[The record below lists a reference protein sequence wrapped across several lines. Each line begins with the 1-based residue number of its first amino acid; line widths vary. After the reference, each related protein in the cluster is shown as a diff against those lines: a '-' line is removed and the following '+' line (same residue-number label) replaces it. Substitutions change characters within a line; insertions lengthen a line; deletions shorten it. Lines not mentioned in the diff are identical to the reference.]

1 MGTGASSAKRKAKK
15 AAAAQYYAEF
25 AKLKSVPEME
35 RMSTRNSRELEDAI
49 GDNASGQT
57 KNITRKIDRMS
68 REINKD
74 DEYKKNVRAY
84 NDRYEILQNQIANK
98 DTVRYSVSG
107 APAAEQSATGAG
119 FGFVES
125 NRFNIG
131 NQNQAGPM
139 AGGWASLNQ
148 PVGPMAGG
156 WASLNQPVGML
167 AAING
172 GLNFGQA
179 QRSKYNPNE
188 NYYKTKEE
196 AMAAAQKR
204 MEEYNAGLKDAYMNQ
219 KPEKGRFGTIMFDK
233 SPQAAER
240 YAQQNKVTDPS
251 RFIQENKFGAFNVLY
266 RDLSKA
272 EDAVADVEALGK
284 KVMNTK
290 TNQLLPQYEKLNE
303 RLKGLVKRDA
313 RNVQP
318 GNQNQSMVSNE
329 LASGKPYT
337 ETL

>member
-74 DEYKKNVRAY
+74 DAYKKNVKAY

-98 DTVRYSVSG
+98 DTVRYSVSR
-107 APAAEQSATGAG
+107 APAAEESTRGG
-119 FGFVES
+119 FGFAGS
-125 NRFNIG
+125 NQFNIG

-139 AGGWASLNQ
+139 AGGYSPTNQ
-148 PVGPMAGG
+148 PM
-156 WASLNQPVGML
+156 GML

-179 QRSKYNPNE
+179 QRSKYNPNA
-188 NYYKTKEE
+188 NYYKTRDE
-196 AMAAAQKR
+196 ALLEATKR
-204 MEEYNAGLKDAYMNQ
+204 MEEYNAGLKDNYMKMATARNQ
-219 KPEKGRFGTIMFDK
+219 LGSMGIPMDK
-233 SPQAAER
+233 SPEAAER

-251 RFIQENKFGAFNVLY
+251 KFIKENEFKAFNVLY
-266 RDLSKA
+266 RNLNLA

-284 KVMNTK
+284 KVINTK
-290 TNQLLPQYEKLNE
+290 TNQLLPQYEQLNE

>member
-1 MGTGASSAKRKAKK
+1 MGTGASAAKRKAKK
-15 AAAAQYYAEF
+15 AAAAQYYKEF

-57 KNITRKIDRMS
+57 RNITRRIDRMS
-68 REINKD
+68 RDINKD
-74 DEYKKNVRAY
+74 DDYKKNVKAY

-98 DTVRYSVSG
+98 DTVRYSISG
-107 APAAEQSATGAG
+107 APAEL
-119 FGFVES
+119 FGFS
-125 NRFNIG
+125 
-131 NQNQAGPM
+131 NQNFAEPM
-139 AGGWASLNQ
+139 AGGSGGMNQ
-148 PVGPMAGG
+148 QGGMA
-156 WASLNQPVGML
+156 
-167 AAING
+167 AAINN
-172 GLNFGQA
+172 GLNIGQKEKVGKYVSA
-179 QRSKYNPNE
+179 QNDGAMF
-188 NYYKTKEE
+188 KTREE
-196 AMAAAQKR
+196 ALAEAAKR
-204 MEEYNAGLKDAYMNQ
+204 MEEYNAGLKDAYMKMEAPRDQ
-219 KPEKGRFGTIMFDK
+219 WGGVDMLDK

-251 RFIQENKFGAFNVLY
+251 RFIQENKFDAFNVLY
-266 RDLSKA
+266 RNLGNA

>member
-1 MGTGASSAKRKAKK
+1 MGASAKKRKAKK
-15 AAAAQYYAEF
+15 AAAAAYYKEF

-35 RMSTRNSRELEDAI
+35 RMSARNSRELEDAI
-49 GDNASGQT
+49 GDNASAQT
-57 KNITRKIDRMS
+57 KSITKKIDRMS

-74 DEYKKNVRAY
+74 DEYKKNVKAY

-98 DTVRYSVSG
+98 DTVRYSISG
-107 APAAEQSATGAG
+107 APAALPEKTNGLLGFAG
-119 FGFVES
+119 FGRQLS
-125 NRFNIG
+125 
-131 NQNQAGPM
+131 AGPM
-139 AGGWASLNQ
+139 AGGSNNMNQ
-148 PVGPMAGG
+148 QVGIGSIG
-156 WASLNQPVGML
+156 
-167 AAING
+167 G
-172 GLNFGQA
+172 GLNFGPKKG
-179 QRSKYNPNE
+179 KYE
-188 NYYKTKEE
+188 SLQESGEVFKTKEE

-204 MEEYNAGLKDAYMNQ
+204 MEEYNAGLKDQYLNTKQ
-219 KPEKGRFGTIMFDK
+219 KNEWGGYAIVDK

-240 YAQQNKVTDPS
+240 YAQKNKVTDPS
-251 RFIQENKFGAFNVLY
+251 RFIQENKFQQFGVLY

-272 EDAVADVEALGK
+272 EDAVMDVEALGK
-284 KVMNTK
+284 KVINTK

-329 LASGKPYT
+329 LATGKPYT

>member
-1 MGTGASSAKRKAKK
+1 MGFSSGASSAKRKAKK
-15 AAAAQYYAEF
+15 AAAAQYYKEF

-57 KNITRKIDRMS
+57 KSITRRIDRMS

-74 DEYKKNVRAY
+74 DEYKKNVKAY

-98 DTVRYSVSG
+98 DTVRYGISS
-107 APAAEQSATGAG
+107 APSELDEKSAFGGGYTGFTG
-119 FGFVES
+119 MQNTRD
-125 NRFNIG
+125 NRT
-131 NQNQAGPM
+131 GPVT
-139 AGGWASLNQ
+139 GQ
-148 PVGPMAGG
+148 PG
-156 WASLNQPVGML
+156 GML
-167 AAING
+167 AAFGGG
-172 GLNFGQA
+172 GLNFGQEKKG
-179 QRSKYNPNE
+179 KYQE
-188 NYYKTKEE
+188 LQETGGAFKTKEE

-204 MEEYNAGLKDAYMNQ
+204 MEEYNAGLKDQYLNQEQQMNQ
-219 KPEKGRFGTIMFDK
+219 WGGYAMPIDK
-233 SPQAAER
+233 SPQAIDR
-240 YAQQNKVTDPS
+240 YVKQNTITDPN

-318 GNQNQSMVSNE
+318 GNQNQSIVSNE

>member
-1 MGTGASSAKRKAKK
+1 MGASAKKRKAKK
-15 AAAAQYYAEF
+15 AAAAAYYREF

-35 RMSTRNSRELEDAI
+35 RMSVRNSRELEDAI
-49 GDNASGQT
+49 GDNASAQT
-57 KNITRKIDRMS
+57 KNITKKIDRMS

-74 DEYKKNVRAY
+74 DDYKKNVKAY

-107 APAAEQSATGAG
+107 APAAEEITRGGG
-119 FGFVES
+119 FGFAGS
-125 NRFNIG
+125 NQFRIG
-131 NQNQAGPM
+131 NQNKAGPM
-139 AGGWASLNQ
+139 AGGYSPANQ
-148 PVGPMAGG
+148 PM
-156 WASLNQPVGML
+156 GML

-179 QRSKYNPNE
+179 QRSKYNPNA
-188 NYYKTKEE
+188 NYYKTRDE
-196 AMAAAQKR
+196 ALLEATKR
-204 MEEYNAGLKDAYMNQ
+204 MEKYNAGLKDMYMKMEAPRNQ
-219 KPEKGRFGTIMFDK
+219 WGGVSMLDK

-240 YAQQNKVTDPS
+240 YAQQNKVTDPN
-251 RFIQENKFGAFNVLY
+251 RFIQENKFDAFNVLY

-272 EDAVADVEALGK
+272 EDAVADIEALGK

-318 GNQNQSMVSNE
+318 GNQNQSMVSGE
-329 LASGKPYT
+329 LATGNPYT

>member
-1 MGTGASSAKRKAKK
+1 MGASAKIRKAKK
-15 AAAAQYYAEF
+15 KAAAQYYAEF
-25 AKLKSVPEME
+25 AKLKSVPEPE
-35 RMSTRNSRELEDAI
+35 RMSTQNKRELEDAI

-74 DEYKKNVRAY
+74 DEYKKNVKAY

-98 DTVRYSVSG
+98 DTARYTISG
-107 APAAEQSATGAG
+107 DPAALPEKTNGLLGFAG
-119 FGFVES
+119 FGRQQS
-125 NRFNIG
+125 AGPIIG
-131 NQNQAGPM
+131 NSNTQNQQTGFGFDKIGIVKPKQ
-139 AGGWASLNQ
+139 GKYESLQ
-148 PVGPMAGG
+148 EEGEV
-156 WASLNQPVGML
+156 
-167 AAING
+167 
-172 GLNFGQA
+172 F
-179 QRSKYNPNE
+179 
-188 NYYKTKEE
+188 KTKEE

-219 KPEKGRFGTIMFDK
+219 KPQRNQWGGGSFVDK

-251 RFIQENKFGAFNVLY
+251 RFIQENKFDAFNVLY
-266 RDLSKA
+266 RNLNKA
-272 EDAVADVEALGK
+272 EDAVRDVEALGK
-284 KVMNTK
+284 KVINTK

-318 GNQNQSMVSNE
+318 GNQNQSMVSGE
-329 LASGKPYT
+329 LATGNPYT